1 MQEVQTETTIIKN
14 LRHNYKVAVLEG
26 ATYSLMFGLTGSFL
40 GVLALKMGASPFQLS
55 LMTALPNLVNVL
67 FMVPVASYLE
77 NRNNK
82 MPYLIG
88 GVFFNRIGY
97 LFLGLA
103 AFLGFSPNVFL
114 LVLAMMTFP
123 SVIAGLSY
131 TDVVAS
137 CFPPR
142 ERGRVFGAKNAVV
155 GLLTFVCTMIAGFFL
170 DLIAYPYNYLI
181 VFGIASFFGVLN
193 TYTMSRLRVPENVKA
208 VRKEDKESYITK
220 LKNIFAHPT
229 LGNEFKKFLVT
240 IVLVHIGFNVPSALW
255 TIFYVEQ
262 MNMTQFQIGNLTAI
276 SNAII
281 VMSSFFWGTRVQK
294 SGDKAV
300 YGVSI
305 IGIAMVAVW
314 ATLARSVFSLY
325 LLQVLNGF
333 SMAAYNLAYFN
344 ILISSSDE
352 KYRPT
357 ATATFHALIG
367 ITGVIFPTIGV
378 WLYSFM
384 TIRQIFLLSALIRFL
399 ALFVALKGITKGD
412 IKGLFNMPKRF
423 FIQR

>member
-1 MQEVQTETTIIKN
+1 
-14 LRHNYKVAVLEG
+14 
-26 ATYSLMFGLTGSFL
+26 
-40 GVLALKMGASPFQLS
+40 
-55 LMTALPNLVNVL
+55 
-67 FMVPVASYLE
+67 
-77 NRNNK
+77 
-82 MPYLIG
+82 
-88 GVFFNRIGY
+88 
-97 LFLGLA
+97 
-103 AFLGFSPNVFL
+103 
-114 LVLAMMTFP
+114 
-123 SVIAGLSY
+123 
-131 TDVVAS
+131 
-137 CFPPR
+137 
-142 ERGRVFGAKNAVV
+142 
-155 GLLTFVCTMIAGFFL
+155 
-170 DLIAYPYNYLI
+170 
-181 VFGIASFFGVLN
+181 
-193 TYTMSRLRVPENVKA
+193 
-208 VRKEDKESYITK
+208 
-220 LKNIFAHPT
+220 
-229 LGNEFKKFLVT
+229 
-240 IVLVHIGFNVPSALW
+240 
-255 TIFYVEQ
+255 
-262 MNMTQFQIGNLTAI
+262 I